1 MKTFFENNYSFIPK
15 LRIILLLLVVVGVCG
30 LSFIWR
36 VTPLD
41 GLIETEKILSSGR
54 LFKSSIWD
62 CLAVIVVYTIGG
74 LISFPIVVLIP
85 ATATVF
91 GITGGFTYSLIALL
105 VNAIVLY
112 FMGYKLND
120 RSFEIFEKE
129 RIIRIS
135 QKLSKHS
142 FTTIV
147 VLRLLPAAPY
157 TLVNLLAGAFKIPF
171 VKYALGTIIGIAPS
185 VLIMTL
191 IGGQFKKIL
200 TNPVSQ
206 NILIA
211 LVLSAVMFILII
223 KIWRQFSVVR
233 NKNDVTLN

>member
-1 MKTFFENNYSFIPK
+1 MKTFFKNDYSSIPK

-36 VTPLD
+36 FTPLG

-54 LFKSSIWD
+54 LFESSIWD

-91 GITGGFTYSLIALL
+91 GVTDGFTYSLIALF
-105 VNAIVLY
+105 VNATVLY
-112 FMGYKLND
+112 FMGYYFNNKT
-120 RSFEIFEKE
+120 FEILKEK
-129 RIIRIS
+129 RIGRVS

-142 FTTIV
+142 FMTIV
-147 VLRLLPAAPY
+147 ILRLLPAAPY

-185 VLIMTL
+185 VIIMTL
-191 IGGQFKKIL
+191 IGGQFKK
-200 TNPVSQ
+200 VSINLVPQ
-206 NILIA
+206 NILIV
-211 LVLSAVMFILII
+211 LVLSAVVFMLFIKLW
-223 KIWRQFSVVR
+223 KQFSFAR